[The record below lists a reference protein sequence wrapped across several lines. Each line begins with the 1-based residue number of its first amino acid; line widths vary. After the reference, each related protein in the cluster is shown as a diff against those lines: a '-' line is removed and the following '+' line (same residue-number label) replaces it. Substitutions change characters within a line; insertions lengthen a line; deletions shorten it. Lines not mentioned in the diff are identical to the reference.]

1 MVQFWLYL
9 RKSAVIERGR
19 NIIAEN
25 LREIFFFILLL
36 FILLIS
42 NHNITLFDQ
51 DEAAYAGFGKY
62 FLENPQAHIPQFL
75 WSEPHRKT
83 PLHFWLITFSYK
95 IFGINEFAVRF
106 PSALA
111 VFFTYLLCFF
121 KTKKYFSTR
130 IAFLSTAILG
140 TSFFVPLMAK
150 MALTDALLFLWSSI
164 CGWAVIEIVESG
176 KWSVESLGIPNNKNS
191 FFQFSIS
198 CTERSRSINFQ
209 LLTFWLAFSLA
220 VLTKGPPIFIF
231 TGIFAIII
239 FAFSP
244 QRFQLFRFH
253 PWFFLPLALMP
264 IGYWAY
270 LTTQEDG
277 GEFLTWFIDWY
288 ILKRVNSYVF
298 GQTGP
303 PGYYLLT
310 FIGFFLP
317 YLPLLFPALYQIFR
331 YMGNAI
337 LSYFPQKIQTF
348 FPNREKEIG
357 IHFLLSAWFV
367 AAWLIYEILPSKL
380 PSYTLAAYMPLAIM
394 MAIFADK
401 MISNVT
407 EKGNIIAYIHTFLML
422 CVGIGLC
429 IAPFWIELP
438 TYSLILLRITG
449 VLLSVGTFSAFYFVQ
464 KQQTTFYI
472 YTLLANA
479 ALFLLLVWGLV
490 VPSLDNMRNATKQV
504 ATYLSAK
511 LPQDI
516 PIFIANAEGKPPS
529 LPFYLSLHFKNI
541 HESEDIHNL
550 YKSNLHVG
558 FILNEAQFSD
568 LKALEPIISGQFFST
583 YRTDRG
589 GKSAYWVVVK

>member
-1 MVQFWLYL
+1 MNYIYSYL
-9 RKSAVIERGR
+9 RKSALVEHSR
-19 NIIAEN
+19 NIICDH
-25 LREIFFFILLL
+25 LREIVFFVILGL
-36 FILLIS
+36 ILLIS
-42 NHNITLFDQ
+42 NNNITLFDQ

-106 PSALA
+106 PAALA
-111 VFFTYLLCFF
+111 VFFTYVLCFF
-121 KTKKYFSTR
+121 KTKKYFSPR
-130 IAFLSTAILG
+130 IAFLATLILG

-164 CGWAVIEIVESG
+164 CGWAVIDIVESG
-176 KWSVESLGIPNNKNS
+176 IIPNNKNS
-191 FFQFSIS
+191 SFQLSTF
-198 CTERSRSINFQ
+198 NFQ
-209 LLTFWLAFSLA
+209 LSTFWLAFALA

-231 TGIFAIII
+231 TGIFAILI

-253 PWFFLPLALMP
+253 PWFFLPLALVP

-277 GEFLTWFIDWY
+277 GEFLKWFIDWY

-303 PGYYLLT
+303 PGYYILT
-310 FIGFFLP
+310 FMGFFLP

-337 LSYFPQKIQTF
+337 LSYFPQKIQAF
-348 FPNREKEIG
+348 FPNRAKEIG

-394 MAIFADK
+394 MAISADK
-401 MISNVT
+401 MMTNW
-407 EKGNIIAYIHTFLML
+407 EKKGVFFRYTHSILML
-422 CVGIGLC
+422 LVGIGLC

-449 VLLSVGTFSAFYFVQ
+449 ILLSIGACISLYFVQ
-464 KQQTTFYI
+464 KKENGFYI
-472 YTLLANA
+472 YTLGANA
-479 ALFLLLVWGLV
+479 MLFLLLVWGLV

-504 ATYLSAK
+504 ASYLATK
-511 LPQDI
+511 LPQDA
-516 PIFIANAEGKPPS
+516 PIYIANSEGKPPS

-541 HESEDIHNL
+541 SESEDIHNL
-550 YKSNLHVG
+550 YKAHLHTG
-558 FILNEAQFSD
+558 FILNEKQFKD
-568 LKALEPIISGQFFST
+568 LKALEPSISGQFFSS

>member
-1 MVQFWLYL
+1 MVQN
-9 RKSAVIERGR
+9 KS
-19 NIIAEN
+19 
-25 LREIFFFILLL
+25 IFLFFAILGL
-36 FILLIS
+36 ILLIS
-42 NHNITLFDQ
+42 NNNITLFDQ

-62 FLENPQAHIPQFL
+62 FLENPHAHIPQFL

-111 VFFTYLLCFF
+111 VFFAYLLCFF
-121 KTKKYFSTR
+121 KVKQYFSLR
-130 IAFLSTAILG
+130 IAFLSTVILG

-164 CGWAVIEIVESG
+164 CGWIVIDIMKDG
-176 KWSVESLGIPNNKNS
+176 KKSVA
-191 FFQFSIS
+191 
-198 CTERSRSINFQ
+198 Q
-209 LLTFWLAFSLA
+209 LFIFWTAFALA

-231 TGIFAIII
+231 TGIFAILI
-239 FAFSP
+239 FAFYP
-244 QRFQLFRFH
+244 QRFQILRFH
-253 PWFFLPLALMP
+253 PWLFLPLALLP
-264 IGYWAY
+264 ISYWAY

-277 GEFLTWFIDWY
+277 GEFLKWFVDWY

-317 YLPLLFPALYQIFR
+317 YLPFLFPALYHISR
-331 YMGNAI
+331 YMGSGI
-337 LSYFPQKIQTF
+337 LHYFPEKIQAI
-348 FPNREKEIG
+348 FPNRAKEIG

-380 PSYTLAAYMPLAIM
+380 PSYTLAAYMPLAVM
-394 MAIFADK
+394 MAISANK
-401 MISNVT
+401 MVSNV
-407 EKGNIIAYIHTFLML
+407 EKKGNILAYIHTFLML
-422 CVGIGLC
+422 CIGIGLF
-429 IAPFWIELP
+429 IAPFWVEIP

-449 VLLSVGTFSAFYFVQ
+449 LLLSIGGLLSLYFKQ
-464 KQQTTFYI
+464 KKKNNFYI
-472 YTLLANA
+472 YTLSANA
-479 ALFLLLVWGLV
+479 TLFLLLVWGFI

-504 ATYLSAK
+504 AQYLTK
-511 LPQDI
+511 HLPSEA

-529 LPFYLSLHFKNI
+529 LPFYLSLYFKNI
-541 HESEDIHNL
+541 TENQDVVNT
-550 YKSNLHVG
+550 YKAAKQAG
-558 FILNEAQFSD
+558 FILNETQYLELKQTESPTSSQF
-568 LKALEPIISGQFFST
+568 IST

>member
-1 MVQFWLYL
+1 MDYILTSL
-9 RKSAVIERGR
+9 RKYAVVERSR

-25 LREIFFFILLL
+25 SQEILFFILLL
-36 FILLIS
+36 FILLSSNNSIS
-42 NHNITLFDQ
+42 LFDQ

-62 FLENPQAHIPQFL
+62 FLENPQAHIPKFL

-121 KTKKYFSTR
+121 KAKKYFSTR
-130 IAFLSTAILG
+130 IALLATAILS

-150 MALTDALLFLWSSI
+150 MALTDALLLLWSSI
-164 CGWAVIEIVESG
+164 CGWTVIDIVESG
-176 KWSVESLGIPNNKNS
+176 KGRGVSLFILNNKNS
-191 FFQFSIS
+191 FFQIS
-198 CTERSRSINFQ
+198 
-209 LLTFWLAFSLA
+209 TFWFAFALA

-231 TGIFAIII
+231 TGIFAILI

-253 PWFFLPLALMP
+253 PWFFLPLALVP

-277 GEFLTWFIDWY
+277 GEFLKWFVDWY

-303 PGYYLLT
+303 PGYYILT
-310 FIGFFLP
+310 FMGFFLP

-337 LSYFPQKIQTF
+337 LHYFPQKMQAS
-348 FPNREKEIG
+348 FPNREKEMG

-394 MAIFADK
+394 MAISADK
-401 MISNVT
+401 MMTNW
-407 EKGNIIAYIHTFLML
+407 EKKGVMLSYIHGILML
-422 CVGIGLC
+422 LIGIGLV
-429 IAPFWIELP
+429 IAPFWIDLP
-438 TYSLILLRITG
+438 IYSVILLRITG
-449 VLLSVGTFSAFYFVQ
+449 AFVIIGIFVAIYFIQ
-464 KQQTTFYI
+464 KKQMGYYFYI
-472 YTLLANA
+472 LTANA

-490 VPSLDNMRNATKQV
+490 IPSLDNMRNATKQV
-504 ATYLSAK
+504 ATYLATK
-511 LPQDI
+511 LPQDV
-516 PIFIANAEGKPPS
+516 PIIISNSEGRPPS

-541 HESEDIHNL
+541 QESEDIHNV
-550 YKSNLHVG
+550 YKANVHIGL
-558 FILNEAQFSD
+558 ILNEKQFKD
-568 LKALEPIISGQFFST
+568 LKALEPAISGQFFSS